1 MQFLQV
7 LTTMDRGKLTWIS
20 IGLAIV
26 LFFTANLFAR
36 NVLTSTRLDLTADR
50 IYTLSEGT
58 EEVLA
63 AVNEPIDLRFYYS
76 EQLDNAGAYF
86 TTHAGRVRELLA
98 EYQRLSGGQ
107 IRVERLDPEP
117 FSTEEDLAVSEG
129 LRGLPVSNDGVLA
142 YFGISGRNS
151 TDDNEVM
158 SYLAPERADF
168 LEYDLTRMIYDLGN
182 PDKPVVGV
190 LGDLPLMGSQ
200 FNQGQPWLILE
211 SMFQFFDVRF
221 LGGNQKKI
229 GDEVDVL
236 ILAQPQNLDATSL
249 YAVDQFVMRGGRIF
263 GLVDPFAESMANGG
277 NQFAPAGGD
286 AIGALE
292 PLFAAWGIDIP
303 KGKAVADAVN
313 AQRVSA
319 RINGRDA
326 VVQYLPWLAVGEQ
339 GFSPDEVVTAEL
351 ERVTLNSVGS
361 IRPREGATTTIEPL
375 ITSSV
380 QAMEIETESLK
391 VAPDPAKLIA
401 DFSPTGEIYTFAAK
415 VTGPVKTA
423 FPDGPPEGADEE
435 LAKNHLSEAEKPL
448 SMILVADADMLHE
461 QNWVR
466 RQDLLGQRVAMPV
479 ANNADFAVNALEFL
493 SGSQS
498 MISLRGRGLS
508 VRPFQVVDDMAQE
521 AEFRFRAK
529 EQELLAKIEEAQRN
543 IQKLQGDEQQSG
555 VILTAEQQGEIETF
569 RAEMIG
575 LRQELRGVQRSLRQD
590 VEALA
595 TKLKF
600 INIWAV
606 PLIIALIA
614 IGLALFRQMRTWR
627 FAASPSE

>member
-1 MQFLQV
+1 MKFLQI
-7 LTTMDRGKLTWIS
+7 LTTMDRSKLTWIS

-26 LFFTANLFAR
+26 LFFTVNLFAR
-36 NVLTSTRLDLTADR
+36 NILTSTRLDLTSDGL
-50 IYTLSEGT
+50 YTLSEGT
-58 EEVLA
+58 KEVLA
-63 AVNEPIDLRFYYS
+63 AVSEPIDLRFYYS
-76 EQLDNAGAYF
+76 EELDNAGAYF
-86 TTHAGRVRELLA
+86 STHAGRVRELLS

-107 IRVERLDPEP
+107 IRIERLDPEP
-117 FSTEEDLAVSEG
+117 FSTEEDLAVAEG
-129 LRGLPVSNDGVLA
+129 LRGLPISNDGVLA

-190 LGDLPLMGSQ
+190 LGDLPMMGSQ

-229 GDEVDVL
+229 GDEIDVL
-236 ILAQPQNLDATSL
+236 VLAQPQNLSETSL
-249 YAVDQFVMRGGRIF
+249 YAVDQFVMKGGRIF
-263 GLVDPFAESMANGG
+263 GLVDPLAESMVDGR
-277 NQFAPAGGD
+277 NQFTPAGGD
-286 AIGALE
+286 AIDVLE
-292 PLFAAWGIDIP
+292 PLLAAWGIEIP
-303 KGKAVADAVN
+303 KGKVIADAVN
-313 AQRVSA
+313 AQRVNA
-319 RINGRDA
+319 RINGRNA
-326 VVQYLPWLAVGEQ
+326 VVQYLPWLGIGEKS
-339 GFSPDEVVTAEL
+339 FSADEVVTAEL
-351 ERVTLNSVGS
+351 ERITLNSVGS
-361 IRPREGATTTIEPL
+361 IRPREGATTVIEPL
-375 ITSSV
+375 MTSSL
-380 QAMEIETESLK
+380 QAMEVDTEELK
-391 VAPDPAKLIA
+391 LGPDPAKLIA
-401 DFSPTGEIYTFAAK
+401 DFSPSGEVYTFVAK
-415 VTGPVKTA
+415 VTGPVTTA
-423 FPDGPPEGADEE
+423 FPNGPPEGADEE
-435 LAKNHLSEAEKPL
+435 LAKAHLTEAERPL
-448 SMILVADADMLHE
+448 SMILVADADMLHD

-466 RQDLLGQRVAMPV
+466 QQELLGQRVAMPV

-521 AEFRFRAK
+521 AEFKFRSK
-529 EQELLAKIEEAQRN
+529 EQELLTKIEEAQRN

-606 PLIIALIA
+606 PLIIAVIA